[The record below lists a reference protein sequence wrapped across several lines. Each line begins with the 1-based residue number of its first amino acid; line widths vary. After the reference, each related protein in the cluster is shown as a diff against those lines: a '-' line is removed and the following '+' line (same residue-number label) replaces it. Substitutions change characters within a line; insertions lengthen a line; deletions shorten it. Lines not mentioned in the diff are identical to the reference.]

1 MAEKENSECCYS
13 QLVDKSNDKMS
24 TKCTTTMLFQ
34 FLSNVAHL
42 AVKCIQKTETHQP
55 EESRIIFEQI
65 KLELIIN
72 HIDVL

>member
-1 MAEKENSECCYS
+1 
-13 QLVDKSNDKMS
+13 
-24 TKCTTTMLFQ
+24 MLFQ

-65 KLELIIN
+65 KVELIIN
-72 HIDVL
+72 HIDVLQDAERKISPFNADAVRFSTKGKK